1 MYFNP
6 LVSIIIP
13 VYNGKHYMQEA
24 IDSVI
29 SQTYK
34 NVEVIVV
41 NDGSTDNTDEIARSY
56 GDKIRYF
63 KNENGGVA
71 TALNFGINNMR
82 GEYFSWLSHDDVYYE
97 NKIEKQIEEL
107 NKLDNKTTI
116 LYSNY
121 QLIDELS
128 HILDETNYSKFFPI
142 YKLHYPLFPL
152 LNGTINGCTLLIPKI
167 CFEQIGL
174 FDTKLKTSQDYDL
187 WYKMFP
193 YYKIRF
199 MEEALIKSRIH
210 DSQGSKTVSAKKES
224 DTLWIS
230 MVNELSEENMILFE
244 GSVLKFYKKTA
255 EIMKKQ
261 NYKDAYKYLC
271 KKIDKCKNGKKNISD
286 IKVSVIYPFYN
297 GIKYIEDAVNNLINQ
312 THSNWE
318 LLLIDDYSTENI
330 KSITYYTDNDKR
342 IKLLQNKYNKGVFG
356 ARNTGIDNAKG
367 DYIVFLGSQDLF
379 LSQKLEKQLNFMVHN
394 HSIVSHTSYETF
406 SKSGERR
413 VFNVGKE
420 DIVFPNIMTNYPIET
435 ATVMLNRKILS
446 NHNFRFIEEYSYWS
460 DSYFWIS
467 ISKIYSI
474 DGIDK
479 VLTKVYKDY
488 NLTVDNNYICMKKLS
503 NIFSFLILEENINYY
518 TKYLDN
524 FFKYLDFKLLTKIDV
539 FNTIIRHENKFNKTK
554 NIFDIKI
561 FKIEKNHKFF
571 ILTIFFFIRI
581 SIKISKVVESI
592 PTKKLRD
599 NFIDKFV

>member
-224 DTLWIS
+224 DMLWIS

-488 NLTVDNNYICMKKLS
+488 NSTVDNNYICMKKLS
-503 NIFSFLILEENINYY
+503 NIFSFLIMEENINYY

-539 FNTIIRHENKFNKTK
+539 FNNIIRHENKFNKTK

>member
-224 DTLWIS
+224 DMLWIS

-488 NLTVDNNYICMKKLS
+488 NSTVDNNYICMKKLS